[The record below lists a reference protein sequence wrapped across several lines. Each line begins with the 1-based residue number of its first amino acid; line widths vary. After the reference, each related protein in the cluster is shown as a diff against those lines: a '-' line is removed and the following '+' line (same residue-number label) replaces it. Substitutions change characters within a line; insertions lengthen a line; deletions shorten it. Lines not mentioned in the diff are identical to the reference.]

1 MPSAGVGGRV
11 INNVAIIS
19 QTSLEQNQHEGHEPV
34 KQANTPDQKQ
44 SKRRK
49 CTYAARRE
57 KAQELREEVRRLESQ
72 VVVLKLRS
80 GEVGQESGV
89 DNDLKQTQEENAK
102 LSESIRTQHLQV
114 AEVQS
119 VMSQY
124 LRSQHFTLSFI
135 PEKAAG

>member
-11 INNVAIIS
+11 INNVAIVAQPS
-19 QTSLEQNQHEGHEPV
+19 FEQDQHEGHEPV
-34 KQANTPDQKQ
+34 KQAKTPDQKQ

-57 KAQELREEVRRLESQ
+57 KAQELREQVRRLESQ

-80 GEVGQESGV
+80 GEVEQESGV
-89 DNDLKQTQEENAK
+89 DDDLKQTQEENTK

-124 LRSQHFTLSFI
+124 LTTNQ
-135 PEKAAG
+135 